1 MAIWKEAQLRLLTQG
16 NDIQSTFEVALSL
29 VYEMGFEYCAFAVSP
44 YSKNTPT
51 HTIKINNYSDDWNE
65 KYETNNYVAI
75 DPIVK
80 YCSQSVWP
88 ILWDDNAFSTAP
100 AFWEETQA
108 YGMRHGWSQ
117 SVHNLRGFFS
127 VLSLSRSR
135 YPITAKELYGK
146 AGQLIWL
153 SNALHSFVS
162 QKMLPD
168 ATFLRPPCL
177 STREIEVLKWSAE
190 GKTAS
195 DIATILNLAERT
207 VNFHVSSAIKKLGV
221 NNKISA
227 VVQAS
232 LKGWLDPQQ
241 CNG

>member
-1 MAIWKEAQLRLLTQG
+1 MAIWKEAQLRLLMQG
-16 NDIQSTFEVALSL
+16 NDIHSIFEVALSL

-44 YSKNTPT
+44 HSKSTPS
-51 HTIKINNYSDDWNE
+51 HTVKINNYPEEWNK
-65 KYETNNYVAI
+65 KYDTHNYVAI

-108 YGMRHGWSQ
+108 YGMRYGWSQ

-127 VLSLSRSR
+127 VLSLSRSHN
-135 YPITAKELYGK
+135 PITAKELYGK

-153 SNALHSFVS
+153 SNTLHSIVE
-162 QKMLPD
+162 QKMLSEAD
-168 ATFLRPPCL
+168 FRDGNSL
-177 STREIEVLKWSAE
+177 SSRETEVLKWSAE

-195 DIATILNLAERT
+195 DIATILSLSERT

-232 LKGWLDPQQ
+232 LRGWLGPQQ
-241 CNG
+241 CGS